1 MFDGLNPAQRA
12 AVLHDGGPL
21 LVLAGAGTGKTR
33 VVTTRIARLLMQGE
47 PSRSILAVTFTN
59 KAAKEMKERLVSLV
73 GTAARGVWVS
83 TFHALCARMLRK
95 DAHQI
100 GLSNALTILDES
112 DQLAQ
117 LVRTA
122 RAIGVK
128 LDEAAPG
135 TPASRLPRMVLGKIG
150 LWKNQG
156 VRGTDEPPPQH
167 DEVALVARTLWRPY
181 AAHLRSMNALDF
193 DDLLL
198 CARELLET
206 VTAVRERYQAR
217 FRWLHIDEYQDTNP
231 IQLEITRLLCGPEK
245 NLCVV
250 GDDDQAIY
258 AFRGADLENILAF
271 DRQFTPCTVVKLED
285 NYRSTALILDAANAV
300 IAKNRAR
307 RDKTLR
313 SGLGD
318 GAPLSVI
325 AAPDGE
331 QEAELVASRIFDL
344 VLRDQRP
351 AESVAILYR
360 AAPQSRLFEEALRL
374 RGVPYRVVGGMEFF
388 ARKEVKDAVAY
399 LTCIARP
406 DDEVAFRRAV
416 TAPARKI
423 GDVAIGRIVAS
434 ARAAGVPLVEYAA
447 QGAPAADLKAEQRIA
462 LANFA
467 TPLVAERAPIEVAAA
482 DPDADAALLAHRA
495 VLAAGVARLIEAEPE
510 LATRQ
515 RIQECVEELM
525 NAFATFVERRRD
537 AALAPDLAESQL
549 VDTDEGALAAFLD
562 RVRLDGDDD
571 ERTDDE
577 KEEKKSK
584 GKVQLM
590 SLHASKGLE
599 FPVVFLVGMEEGL
612 LPHRRVVEESGER
625 GVEEERRLCYV
636 GFTRAQRM
644 LVCSHAT
651 TRRRRHELLPRRR
664 SRFLDD
670 VPARCLPAAEAA
682 VEPADPAA
690 AFFAAMRARASGS

>member
-1 MFDGLNPAQRA
+1 MLDGLNHAQRT
-12 AVLHDGGPL
+12 AVMHDRGPL

-33 VVTTRIARLLMQGE
+33 VVTTRIARLLLQGE
-47 PSRSILAVTFTN
+47 AARSILAVTFTN
-59 KAAKEMKERLVSLV
+59 KAAREMKERLVGLA
-73 GTAARGVWVS
+73 GAAARGVWVS
-83 TFHALCARMLRK
+83 TFHALCARLLRK
-95 DAHQI
+95 DAHQL
-100 GLSNALTILDES
+100 GVSNAFTILDEG
-112 DQLAQ
+112 DQQAQ
-117 LVRTA
+117 LVRVA
-122 RAIGVK
+122 RGVGMK

-135 TPASRLPRMVLGKIG
+135 TPPSRLPRLVLGKIG

-167 DEVALVARTLWRPY
+167 DEVATVARALWRPY
-181 AAHLRSMNALDF
+181 AAHLRAMSALDF

-206 VTAVRERYQAR
+206 VPEVRARYQAQ

-231 IQLEITRLLCGPEK
+231 IQLEITRLLCGPEH

-258 AFRGADLENILAF
+258 AFRGADLENILGF

-300 IAKNRAR
+300 IAKNSAR

-318 GAPLSVI
+318 GAPLQLI
-325 AAPDGE
+325 AADDGE
-331 QEAELVASRIFDL
+331 QEAERVAARIFDL
-344 VLRDQRP
+344 VVRDQRP

-388 ARKEVKDAVAY
+388 ARKEVKDALAY
-399 LTCIARP
+399 LACIARP

-423 GDVAIGRIVAS
+423 GDVAIARIVAS
-434 ARAAGVPLVEYAA
+434 ARAAGVPLVEHAA
-447 QGAPAADLKAEQRIA
+447 KGAPGAELNTEQRVG
-462 LANFA
+462 LTSFA
-467 TPLVAERAPIEVAAA
+467 TPLVEARAPIEAAAA
-482 DPDADAALLAHRA
+482 DPDADAALIAHRA
-495 VLAAGVARLIEAEPE
+495 VLRAGVARLIEAEPE

-515 RIQECVEELM
+515 RVQECVEELL
-525 NAFATFVERRRD
+525 NAFATFVERRRE
-537 AALAPDLAESQL
+537 AALAPDLEESRL
-549 VDTDEGALAAFLD
+549 METGEGALSAFLD
-562 RVRLDGDDD
+562 RVRLDNDDD
-571 ERTDDE
+571 ERTDDK
-577 KEEKKSK
+577 KEEQKNK

-636 GFTRAQRM
+636 GFTRAQRV
-644 LVCSHAT
+644 LVCSYAT
-651 TRRRRHELLPRRR
+651 TRRRRHELLARRR

-682 VEPADPAA
+682 PEPADPAE
-690 AFFAAMRARASGS
+690 AFFATMRARAAAR